1 MYLYADF
8 LDISAALRLKFIW
21 KSRFCNESNFDEE
34 SVFLSKVFFLL
45 SKSYISQWCFCVM
58 VCTALVMHLELF
70 LSRDLKSDVQQLIKP
85 KVS

>member
-34 SVFLSKVFFLL
+34 SVFLSKVIFHL
-45 SKSYISQWCFCVM
+45 SKSYIYKWCFV
-58 VCTALVMHLELF
+58 
-70 LSRDLKSDVQQLIKP
+70 
-85 KVS
+85 